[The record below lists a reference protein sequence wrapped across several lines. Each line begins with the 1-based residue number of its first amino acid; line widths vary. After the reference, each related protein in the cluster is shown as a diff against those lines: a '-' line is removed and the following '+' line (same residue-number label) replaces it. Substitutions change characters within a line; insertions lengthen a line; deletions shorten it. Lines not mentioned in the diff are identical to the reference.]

1 MTVNASAGDTAIE
14 SVLERWHRYVAG
26 DHSVDLADLIHPEC
40 VFHSPVVYT
49 PQEGS
54 DITVAYLRAAASVFG
69 AGSTADGHADDR
81 PPNGGFGY
89 RSQIV
94 SGNQAVLEFESELDG
109 IYINGIDMITLATDG
124 DHAGTI
130 IEFKVMV
137 RPLQAVNKLH
147 QLMAAQLE
155 SGNG

>member
-1 MTVNASAGDTAIE
+1 MSAIDD
-14 SVLERWHRYVAG
+14 VLEQWHRYVGG
-26 DHSVDLADLIHPEC
+26 DRRVDLADLIHPDC

-49 PQEGS
+49 PQEGRA
-54 DITVAYLRAAASVFG
+54 ITVAYLEAAGAVFG
-69 AGSTADGHADDR
+69 SGESSD
-81 PPNGGFGY
+81 GGFRY

-94 SGNQAVLEFESELDG
+94 GGDQAVLEFESELDG

-147 QLMAAQLE
+147 QLMASQLE
-155 SGNG
+155 SDRS

>member
-1 MTVNASAGDTAIE
+1 MTVNANTGDTAIE
-14 SVLERWHRYVAG
+14 SVLERWHRYVGG
-26 DHSVDLADLIHPEC
+26 DRGVELADLIHPDC
-40 VFHSPVVYT
+40 VFHSPVVFT
-49 PQEGS
+49 PQEGRA
-54 DITVAYLRAAASVFG
+54 ITVAYLQAAASVFG
-69 AGSTADGHADDR
+69 AGSTAGGRADER
-81 PPNGGFGY
+81 SPNGGFGY

-94 SGNQAVLEFESELDG
+94 AGNQAVLEFESRLDG

>member
-1 MTVNASAGDTAIE
+1 MTADGGGDTTAIE
-14 SVLERWHRYVAG
+14 SILERWHRYVRG
-26 DHSVDLADLIHPEC
+26 DRSVQLADLIHPDC

-49 PQEGS
+49 PQEGR
-54 DITVAYLRAAASVFG
+54 DITVAYLSAAAAVFG
-69 AGSTADGHADDR
+69 GGPGGEGDGS
-81 PPNGGFGY
+81 GGFGY
-89 RSQIV
+89 RSEIV
-94 SGNQAVLEFESELDG
+94 AGNQAVLEFESKLDG

-147 QLMAAQLE
+147 QLMASQLE
-155 SGNG
+155 SDRS